1 MRGKLPFVDEDP
13 ENYNESQKKV
23 AKFFDNIIEFFVP
36 EEDEQENDTENKSCT
51 ESTENTEQ
59 EESTESQSSKSMS
72 GVAILLKSIKDSLFA
87 AFGLLGIPALITA
100 CVWTDAGDYSR
111 GIMLKGNAVFAAVVF
126 FIAFAVQYSDLS
138 HTKAKTEG
146 TEEPL
151 LSRFLSKLVVY
162 TLTGILLCIL
172 IAFVYICGRQDAP
185 DLYDKLPFGNKVEQL
200 VEKGRYF
207 VDDLKAGA
215 YEYVDSYEVKLT
227 KVGTTSV
234 SSGSRRGGSRTKYIY
249 TLENASGDTA
259 TFADSGKLYEGICEG
274 YEEGDKIPLPI
285 TITVDLMEKDGEQ
298 YYFYNDNKLERIS

>member
-1 MRGKLPFVDEDP
+1 MRGRLPFVDEDP

-36 EEDEQENDTENKSCT
+36 EEDEQENNTEDKRCT
-51 ESTENTEQ
+51 EQTENTEQ

-72 GVAILLKSIKDSLFA
+72 SVAILLKSIGAALFVA
-87 AFGLLGIPALITA
+87 SGLLCMPALITA

-138 HTKAKTEG
+138 HTKAKAEG

-172 IAFVYICGRQDAP
+172 IAFVYICGRQDYP
-185 DLYDKLPFGNKVEQL
+185 DLYQKLPFVNKVEQL
-200 VEKGRYF
+200 AEKGRYF
-207 VDDLKAGA
+207 VDDLKNGA

-234 SSGSRRGGSRTKYIY
+234 GNSRRSSRTKYIY
-249 TLENASGDTA
+249 TLESASGDTA
-259 TFADSGKLYEGICEG
+259 TFADSGKLYQGICEG

>member
-1 MRGKLPFVDEDP
+1 MRGRLPFVSEDP

-51 ESTENTEQ
+51 EQTENTEQ
-59 EESTESQSSKSMS
+59 EESTEPQSMS
-72 GVAILLKSIKDSLFA
+72 DTAILLMSIGAGLFTVL
-87 AFGLLGIPALITA
+87 GLCGMLALITA

-111 GIMLKGNAVFAAVVF
+111 GIMLKGNAVFAAIVF
-126 FIAFAVQYSDLS
+126 FIAFAVRYSDLS
-138 HTKAKTEG
+138 HIKAKAEG

-151 LSRFLSKLVVY
+151 LSRFLRKLAVY
-162 TLTGILLCIL
+162 TLTGSLLCIL
-172 IAFVYICGRQDAP
+172 IASIYICGRQDDP
-185 DLYDKLPFGNKVEQL
+185 DLYQKLPFVNKVEQL
-200 VEKGRYF
+200 AEKGRYF
-207 VDDLKAGA
+207 VDDLKNGA

-249 TLENASGDTA
+249 TLVNASGDTA
-259 TFADSGKLYEGICEG
+259 TFADSGKLYQGICEG

-285 TITVDLMEKDGEQ
+285 TITIDLMEKDGEQ

>member
-1 MRGKLPFVDEDP
+1 MRGRLPFVSEDP

-51 ESTENTEQ
+51 EQTENTEQ
-59 EESTESQSSKSMS
+59 EESTEPQSMS
-72 GVAILLKSIKDSLFA
+72 DTAILLMSIGAALFTV
-87 AFGLLGIPALITA
+87 FGLCGMLALITA

-111 GIMLKGNAVFAAVVF
+111 GIMLKGNAVFATIVF
-126 FIAFAVQYSDLS
+126 FIAFAVRYSDLS
-138 HTKAKTEG
+138 HTKAKAEG

-151 LSRFLSKLVVY
+151 LSRFLRKLAVY
-162 TLTGILLCIL
+162 TLTGSLLCIL
-172 IAFVYICGRQDAP
+172 IASIYICGRQDDP
-185 DLYDKLPFGNKVEQL
+185 DLYQKLPFVNKVEQL
-200 VEKGRYF
+200 AEKGRYF
-207 VDDLKAGA
+207 VDDLKNGA

-249 TLENASGDTA
+249 TLENASGDIA
-259 TFADSGKLYEGICEG
+259 TFADSGKLYQGICEG

>member
-1 MRGKLPFVDEDP
+1 MRGRLPFVDEDP

-23 AKFFDNIIEFFVP
+23 AKFFDNIIDFFVP
-36 EEDEQENDTENKSCT
+36 EEDEQENDTEDKSCAEQT
-51 ESTENTEQ
+51 ESTEQ
-59 EESTESQSSKSMS
+59 EKSTEPQKSENMS
-72 GVAILLKSIKDSLFA
+72 DIAILLMSIGAALFVA
-87 AFGLLGIPALITA
+87 SGLLCMPALITA

-111 GIMLKGNAVFAAVVF
+111 GIMLKGNAVFAAIVF
-126 FIAFAVQYSDLS
+126 FIAFAVRYSDLL

-172 IAFVYICGRQDAP
+172 IASIYIYGRQDDP
-185 DLYDKLPFGNKVEQL
+185 DLYQKLPFVNKVEQL
-200 VEKGRYF
+200 AEKGRYF
-207 VDDLKAGA
+207 VDDLKNGA

-234 SSGSRRGGSRTKYIY
+234 RSGRRGSRTKYIY
-249 TLENASGDTA
+249 TLENSSGDIA
-259 TFADSGKLYEGICEG
+259 TFADSGKLYQGICEG